1 MYDVVK
7 VFGFLLVELGNVVYV
22 FGKLFIFEN
31 MLIGIFYL
39 LIWLKYKVRVLKL
52 FRENEVYVC
61 VVVVTFVL
69 SMGVNFLDV

>member
-31 MLIGIFYL
+31 RLIGIFYL